1 MNIKK
6 QLVNLWN
13 NISLKRK
20 KELTLLIVTIFISS
34 LAEVISLGAVIPFLG
49 VLTNPEK
56 LYNLDILKPFFSF
69 FSIQNSKD
77 LLLPIT
83 IFFST
88 TIIFSGIMRFIS
100 LWLQTNLSFAIGAD
114 ISTSIYE
121 KTLFQSYTVHVSRN
135 SSEIIS
141 SISTKVNTVISY
153 VIMPFVTIINS
164 IFMFFMI
171 IGFLTFVNPYIAII
185 SFSGFAIIYGIIILF
200 SRKNL
205 SNHSKIVS
213 IQSDQVIKAL
223 QEGLGGIRDVL
234 IDGTQNIYCETYKK
248 ADLPLR
254 KSQAAITII
263 GTSPRFGIEA
273 LSMVLISFLA
283 LDLTRRGLDTAI
295 PLLGSLV
302 LGSQRLLPIMQ
313 QAYGSWTSLQ
323 GSLSS
328 LTDIL
333 NLLNQPMPLK
343 IDQNSIRPINFEKSI
358 DFINVS
364 FTYNENNSF
373 TLNNISFNIKKGDRI
388 GFVGTTGSGKS
399 TILDIIMGLLVPTEG
414 KIEIDG
420 CPITA
425 KNYRNWQSHIAHV
438 PQSIFLSDSTIL
450 ENIAFGVPSS
460 KINSEEVVNAAK
472 KAHIHDTIIE
482 LNEGYLTRVGE
493 RGIRLS
499 GGQRQRIGIARALY
513 KKADVIILDEAT
525 SALDNLTE
533 QDVMSSI
540 DQLEDNLTI
549 IIVAHR
555 ITTLKSCDKI
565 IELTNGQIC
574 FIGTYIDFI
583 NRK

>member
-1 MNIKK
+1 
-6 QLVNLWN
+6 
-13 NISLKRK
+13 
-20 KELTLLIVTIFISS
+20 
-34 LAEVISLGAVIPFLG
+34 
-49 VLTNPEK
+49 
-56 LYNLDILKPFFSF
+56 
-69 FSIQNSKD
+69 
-77 LLLPIT
+77 
-83 IFFST
+83 
-88 TIIFSGIMRFIS
+88 
-100 LWLQTNLSFAIGAD
+100 
-114 ISTSIYE
+114 
-121 KTLFQSYTVHVSRN
+121 
-135 SSEIIS
+135 
-141 SISTKVNTVISY
+141 
-153 VIMPFVTIINS
+153 
-164 IFMFFMI
+164 
-171 IGFLTFVNPYIAII
+171 
-185 SFSGFAIIYGIIILF
+185 
-200 SRKNL
+200 
-205 SNHSKIVS
+205 
-213 IQSDQVIKAL
+213 
-223 QEGLGGIRDVL
+223 
-234 IDGTQNIYCETYKK
+234 
-248 ADLPLR
+248 
-254 KSQAAITII
+254 
-263 GTSPRFGIEA
+263 
-273 LSMVLISFLA
+273 MVLISFLA